1 MEPRGN
7 GEVSR
12 SSDGNLGF
20 RQSATAIS
28 SLNEAW
34 FHTLDEYVIDTPLNE
49 VLLPLLRNC
58 FFGGAVFAL
67 LLLQKGHGDQVA
79 CDIAGFITKSR
90 SRDLPGLQIRH

>member
-1 MEPRGN
+1 MGPRGN

-20 RQSATAIS
+20 RQSTAAIS

-34 FHTLDEYVIDTPLNE
+34 CRTLDEYVVDTPLNE

-58 FFGGAVFAL
+58 FFGGAICAL

-79 CDIAGFITKSR
+79 ADIAGFITEEPHS
-90 SRDLPGLQIRH
+90 